1 MLTEGT
7 KALDFRAQDQ
17 YGDTHTLAQYMGK
30 YFVLYFY
37 PKDDT
42 PGCTKE
48 ACAIRDAW
56 SDFAELQITVLGV
69 SADSVQSHEKFSKK
83 FGLPFPLLSDP
94 DKKIL
99 KSYEA
104 IGMKKMWGR
113 EYEGILRITYL
124 IAPDGTIAKVYPKV
138 KPANH
143 AKEILADITAR
154 IDVKQQ

>member
-1 MLTEGT
+1 MLKEGT
-7 KALDFRAQDQ
+7 KAPEFTAEDQ
-17 YGDTHTLAQYMGK
+17 YGDTHTLAQYAGK
-30 YFVLYFY
+30 YVVLYFY

-56 SDFAELQITVLGV
+56 SDFADHKIAVLGV
-69 SADSVQSHEKFSKK
+69 SADSVKSHEKFSKK

-99 KSYEA
+99 NGYEV

-138 KPANH
+138 KPADH
-143 AKEILADITAR
+143 AQEILADIAAL
-154 IDVKQQ
+154 QS